1 MDSAQI
7 RCPPGELGE
16 MGDSFPGGSCPGRL
30 GCWRHLLPPVGNAQH
45 PGVHGFKNLFLSL

>member
-16 MGDSFPGGSCPGRL
+16 MGDSFPGGSRPGRL